1 VTAIF
6 RAPMRARDRRDLPA
20 GAGAEHGVEHG
31 VVGIG
36 RADGARV
43 ERFGAVPEGSFVWT
57 RLTDGSLRLGR
68 IDGPLHQADAEE
80 AADVGIAHVR
90 AATWLERPF
99 AEDEVPAAV
108 ARTFARG
115 GLNFQRTHDAAAE
128 QRTAELWD
136 EG

>member
-1 VTAIF
+1 
-6 RAPMRARDRRDLPA
+6 
-20 GAGAEHGVEHG
+20 
-31 VVGIG
+31 VGIG
-36 RADGARV
+36 GGDAARV
-43 ERFGAVPEGSFVWT
+43 ERFAAVPAGSFVWT

-68 IDGPLHQADAEE
+68 IDGPLRDDGAPE
-80 AADVGIAHVR
+80 AGIVHVR
-90 AATWLERPF
+90 PATWLERPF

-128 QRTAELWD
+128 RRTAELWA